1 MWIRESRALG
11 RQRFRFGKAVWLREF
26 VVTISGRAA
35 RGHRCRLKT
44 RRLSACVQADSVDPS
59 RGTNLL
65 SSFQKRHK
73 FIGIIESPHPL
84 SLLVGEAR
92 R

>member
-1 MWIRESRALG
+1 MWMRESRALG

-26 VVTISGRAA
+26 VVTISGQAA

-65 SSFQKRHK
+65 STFQKEHE
-73 FIGIIESPHPL
+73 FIGIIESSHPL